1 MPWLLLVSSD
11 ATPRLSLPK
20 TLAWEGSLPVFDF
33 VLEPPV
39 VCWHVDGAETWLVDV
54 RKRRLLVLLAS
65 IYIAW
70 CCGIQISVREYGSE
84 HATLTVASVT
94 QAEAPC
100 VTLHDLFLGAYIV
113 SLSLRS
119 GDALDEVH
127 ALEAIVR
134 LGVGN
139 ATTDF
144 LTLVLRSC
152 MIAGP
157 MVKLIMVNNDEI
169 MSPTG
174 TVSYSAPLPQG
185 LHQVCLPVACTNA
198 ARAVHRLPCAAKT
211 RYSGRTG
218 LVGRTPTAP

>member
-1 MPWLLLVSSD
+1 MSWPGALVPWLLLVSSD

-20 TLAWEGSLPVFDF
+20 TLAWEGSWPVFDF

-70 CCGIQISVREYGSE
+70 FCGMQVSVRQYGSE
-84 HATLTVASVT
+84 HAALTVASVT
-94 QAEAPC
+94 HAEAPC

-127 ALEAIVR
+127 AMEAIVG

-185 LHQVCLPVACTNA
+185 LHQVCLLVACTNA
-198 ARAVHRLPCAAKT
+198 A
-211 RYSGRTG
+211 
-218 LVGRTPTAP
+218 